1 MNESNDGVMNE
12 SNDGVEQ
19 SPRGIKAALWFVSLV
34 AVAAA
39 AGAGWLAYE
48 LQNLNDEMTSLTR
61 DLADL
66 ESDVGDIGA
75 DVRWL
80 GWDVDDIEFTIDNLK
95 DDLFRYSYSGYGSWV
110 SMEERIEDLESC
122 ADDIGR
128 VVRGYNVYSV
138 DC

>member
-1 MNESNDGVMNE
+1 MNE

-19 SPRGIKAALWFVSLV
+19 STRGLNTALGLVSLV

-48 LQNLNDEMTSLTR
+48 VQTLRDEVASLR
-61 DLADL
+61 
-66 ESDVGDIGA
+66 SDVGTLSFLTDTLA
-75 DVRWL
+75 D
-80 GWDVDDIEFTIDNLK
+80 DVDDVEFDLDDLK

-128 VVRGYNVYSV
+128 VVRGYTVYSV